1 MNDSGKKTLI
11 GLMMASAGSL
21 SGCGKAPA
29 VPEQNASKPA
39 VIETISVSGF
49 DRDGEPVIKKWS
61 DGTISIHF
69 EAMPP
74 FFAEDEGTES
84 DFKTFEATIE
94 DALGVPV
101 RRDDRE
107 LFTITNPKPDTAE
120 KAKAW
125 LEAYRKKP

>member
-1 MNDSGKKTLI
+1 MSDSGKKTLI
-11 GLMMASAGSL
+11 GLMMAF
-21 SGCGKAPA
+21 
-29 VPEQNASKPA
+29 PEQNASKPA